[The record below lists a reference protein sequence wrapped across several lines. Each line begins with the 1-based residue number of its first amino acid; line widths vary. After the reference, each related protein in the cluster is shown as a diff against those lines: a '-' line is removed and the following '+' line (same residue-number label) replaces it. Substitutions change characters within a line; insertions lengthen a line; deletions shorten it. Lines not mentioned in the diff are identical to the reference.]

1 MNRRH
6 VFVLTMCVWLS
17 AGIAAAGD
25 PCPIVPQPKIYHDAG
40 RDAAFQ
46 PAAIVLGAKA
56 STPERYAADRLA
68 GHLERRFGR
77 RVPVC
82 VEGQEPAGQ
91 LILLGCAATH
101 ARLNRAC
108 QENHIALSAASPGD
122 DGFVIEFVGSADR
135 PTIVVG
141 GSNPRGAIYG
151 ADALF
156 DLTERGAQG
165 DRVRVASVR
174 DWPSIAWRGRP
185 HSVLLHH
192 LVPGAMD
199 AYVRARINFTDVRDD
214 PRVKATIVMPP
225 RKASM
230 GFPPGVPLDVA
241 TVGRVI
247 DEAHR
252 RAMFVYGTVSCSY
265 PVEKLPDILKTFN
278 ELIALGVDG
287 LWLSFDDTGAGA
299 SAPAIIR
306 AVLDLGRQHGM
317 TGRKIAVTPPLE
329 AYVAIDERFNREMA
343 KIPGFADVQW
353 MFTRVP
359 CQADADMAAKIGLK
373 RLPGWWHNLVEFGGG
388 FLHNGE
394 IICTLRADGRPAYVD
409 LQPISMG
416 WHRPNYERI
425 RTAALWTDTV
435 LLWGVCNGFPEE
447 YTVGSLGLWAW
458 NPEAHDWSA
467 LRDSI
472 YRYVY
477 GAGQVDTVR
486 QFDDDLER
494 LKSLFSV
501 PAWRFE
507 PNLGWPTRLK
517 RVADREQAQSI
528 LEQLEPLAA
537 RIRQAAPRE
546 TAIDPARLE
555 TIYLEPM
562 AATLIYARKMTL
574 LDYPEQWMKPT
585 EDEIVGRLNSGD
597 EAAARRALEAVQ
609 AKVQAQV
616 ARVRSELSALKGVEG
631 YVAFWN
637 RRLSGLEPW
646 KQLAAERKRK
656 AKPAARPQAACP
668 ITPQPKV
675 YRPTGQACAL
685 TGATI
690 VVGAKASPTER
701 YAAEQLQT
709 HVERRFHQ
717 RLAIAADGQTPP
729 AGPVI
734 LLGERSSHAWID
746 RLCRER
752 NIDLGPKSP
761 GEDGFVI
768 EALADGPRQVIMAG
782 GCNGPGVIYAQ
793 NALFDLLRRGPKG
806 LELAG
811 ASVRDWP
818 SIRWRG
824 RTHWRMCVHQR
835 PGAMDSYARYR
846 MNFTDLRDSEAPD
859 GYAPMG
865 FAPGFAIRQPV
876 TNQVLAE
883 AQRRGMFVYGVVSCA
898 VKSAQYDAVLKT
910 FLDLIGLGVDGIWLS
925 FDDTGNGER
934 DAELIGRVLD
944 LGQRHGLTG
953 RRVGYTPPVGS
964 YNVVDTPVN
973 RSMVT
978 IPGLAGIQWFFTTVP
993 SAENLTATRKLGVKL
1008 LPAWW
1013 HNLFNIAGGFLHNG
1027 AAIQSLRADGRPAYL
1042 DMQTLAMGWGKPQY
1056 DKLRDAERVT
1066 DTVLLWSLYDGW
1078 PEEYEVGAM
1087 GIWAWNP
1094 GAHDW
1099 SRTRHAVYRDVYG
1112 PALAATAATFDDRM
1126 AELKSLFSMPL
1137 RAFSPNKGWPPRL
1150 TKVADRPKALALF
1163 DHLDTLAARL
1173 QAARAESILDPVH
1186 LESTYLEPMRS
1197 TLHYGRK
1204 MATLDYPEYT
1214 LDKVFAGKIADL
1226 CRTGRSAEAERL
1238 LAEARPT
1245 VERQLANVE
1254 RELAGLRGVS
1264 AYVDFWRGRM
1274 KSAKAW
1280 SVAKKK

>member
-1 MNRRH
+1 MNRRYSITLAFA
-6 VFVLTMCVWLS
+6 VGLT

-40 RDAAFQ
+40 RDVAFR
-46 PAAIVLGAKA
+46 PAAIVVGAHA
-56 STPERYAADRLA
+56 SQPERYSAERLA
-68 GHLERRFGR
+68 GHIERRFGHR
-77 RVPVC
+77 PPVC

-91 LILLGCAATH
+91 LIVLGCRNAHAA
-101 ARLNRAC
+101 LNRIC
-108 QENHIALSAASPGD
+108 RENQIALTPSSPGE
-122 DGFVIEFVGSADR
+122 DGFVIEFVGSAEQ
-135 PTIVVG
+135 PTMVIG

-156 DLTERGAQG
+156 DLTERGPQG
-165 DRVRVASVR
+165 DRVRMAAVR

-230 GFPPGVPLDVA
+230 GFPPGVPFDTA
-241 TVGRVI
+241 NIRRVI
-247 DEAHR
+247 DAAHQR
-252 RAMFVYGTVSCSY
+252 GMFVYGTVSCSF
-265 PVEKLPDILKTFN
+265 PIEKLPEILRTFQ

-287 LWLSFDDTGAGA
+287 LWLSFDDTGAGE

-343 KIPGFADVQW
+343 KIPGFAEVQW

-359 CQADADMAAKIGLK
+359 CQADADMAARIGLK
-373 RLPGWWHNLVEFGGG
+373 RLPGWWHNLVNFGGG

-425 RTAALWTDTV
+425 RTAAMWTDTV

-458 NPEAHDWSA
+458 NPEAHEWPTV
-467 LRDSI
+467 RDSI

-477 GAGQVDTVR
+477 GAGQVDTIR
-486 QFDDDLER
+486 QFDDELER
-494 LKSLFSV
+494 LKALFET

-517 RVADREQAQSI
+517 RPADRAQALSI
-528 LEQLEPLAA
+528 LDQLEPLAA
-537 RIRQAAPRE
+537 KVRQAAPRE

-555 TIYLEPM
+555 RVYLEPM
-562 AATLIYARKMTL
+562 AATLAYARKMTL
-574 LDYPEQWMKPT
+574 LDFPEQWIKPT
-585 EDEIVGRLNSGD
+585 EQDILRRLDAGD
-597 EAAARRALEAVQ
+597 EAGALKALEAVQ
-609 AKVQAQV
+609 GKVQSQV
-616 ARVRSELSALKGVEG
+616 ARVQSELAALKGVAG
-631 YVAFWN
+631 YAAFWQQ
-637 RRLSGLEPW
+637 RLASLGPW

-675 YRPTGQACAL
+675 FRPSDRACAL
-685 TGATI
+685 AGATI
-690 VVGAKASPTER
+690 VVGAKASLPER

-709 HVERRFHQ
+709 HIERRFHQ
-717 RLAIAADGQTPP
+717 RLPIVAEDKTPP
-729 AGPVI
+729 AGPVV
-734 LLGERSSHAWID
+734 LLGQRTSSASVD
-746 RLCRER
+746 RLCREHK
-752 NIDLGPKSP
+752 IDLGPQSP

-768 EALADGPRQVIMAG
+768 ETLNDGPRPVILAG
-782 GCNGPGVIYAQ
+782 GSNAPGVIYAQ
-793 NALFDLLRRGPKG
+793 NAVFDLLRRGPNG
-806 LELAG
+806 LEMAA

-846 MNFTDLRDSEAPD
+846 MNFTDLRDSEASD

-865 FAPGFAIRQPV
+865 FPPGFAIRQPV
-876 TNQVLAE
+876 TGQVLEE
-883 AQRRGMFVYGVVSCA
+883 AHRRGMFVYGVVSCA
-898 VKSAQYDAVLKT
+898 VKAAKYDGVLNT
-910 FLDLIGLGVDGIWLS
+910 FQDLIALGVDGIWLS
-925 FDDTGNGER
+925 FDDTGNGEK
-934 DAELIGRVLD
+934 DAEVIGRVLD
-944 LGQRHGLTG
+944 LGRQHGFTG

-964 YNVVDTPVN
+964 YNVVNTPTN

-978 IPGLAGIQWFFTTVP
+978 IPGLAEIQWFFTTVP
-993 SAENLTATRKLGVKL
+993 SAENTRAVRSLGVKL

-1013 HNLFNIAGGFLHNG
+1013 HNLFNIEGGFLHNG
-1027 AAIQSLRADGRPAYL
+1027 AAIQSMRLDGRPAYL

-1056 DKLRDAERVT
+1056 DKLRDAAQHT

-1078 PEEYEVGAM
+1078 PEDYEVGAM

-1094 GAHDW
+1094 AAHDW
-1099 SRTRHAVYRDVYG
+1099 TRTRQAVYRDVYG
-1112 PALAATAATFDDRM
+1112 PALVATAGEFDDRM
-1126 AELKSLFSMPL
+1126 AELKSLFAMPV
-1137 RAFSPNKGWPPRL
+1137 RGFAPNKGWPPRL
-1150 TKVADRPKALALF
+1150 KNVADRTKALTL
-1163 DHLDTLAARL
+1163 LDQLDALAARL
-1173 QAARAESILDPVH
+1173 QSARSESILEPMH
-1186 LESTYLEPMRS
+1186 LESTYLEPMRA
-1197 TLHYGRK
+1197 TLQYARK
-1204 MATLDYPEYT
+1204 MTVLDYPEYT
-1214 LDKVFAGKIADL
+1214 LDKALSGKIADL
-1226 CRTGRSAEAERL
+1226 CRTGRNAEAERL

-1245 VERQLANVE
+1245 VERQLAAIQ
-1254 RELAGLRGVS
+1254 RDLAGLRGIS
-1264 AYVDFWRGRM
+1264 TYVDFWRVRM
-1274 KSAKAW
+1274 RSPKAW
-1280 SVAKKK
+1280 TAAKKN